1 MGLGGVNFCFLFP
14 VFDFF
19 FVRISAL
26 LKHESFVA
34 FAHTSIKM
42 ALSSGYYTPY
52 LKMTLVG
59 LLSYIFTSLISILV
73 YKAMITSKYSFFYQ
87 PDPNQNSQ
95 GYWLDDYQTNDI
107 LDLSKSESYKD
118 VSLPEKFSNKC
129 LVGNFDKKFNEHSL
143 KSETNKIG
151 VQLDD
156 QIFQNFSTFTC
167 SCQNNCFIEY
177 EMGQIINRGCD
188 HSNSEA
194 KNPTFWTN
202 SWFYN
207 LFNNPS
213 FVQITD
219 CPKSSNTI
227 NQLTSR
233 LNYQNT
239 KRLDVQIIRNSFSNF
254 IATKVTGTV
263 VVLISILTM
272 FFGVFIPLFE
282 NARPSNKSG
291 LTRKLSAY
299 NITPKDIEDNKN
311 ASKRETWKHDH
322 HINAM
327 AHGIN
332 DPSVRK
338 SKGKGARRV
347 SEQRKQETKESR
359 RRMSE
364 ALRNNQ
370 Y

>member
-1 MGLGGVNFCFLFP
+1 
-14 VFDFF
+14 
-19 FVRISAL
+19 
-26 LKHESFVA
+26 
-34 FAHTSIKM
+34 
-42 ALSSGYYTPY
+42 
-52 LKMTLVG
+52 
-59 LLSYIFTSLISILV
+59 
-73 YKAMITSKYSFFYQ
+73 MITSKYSFFYQ